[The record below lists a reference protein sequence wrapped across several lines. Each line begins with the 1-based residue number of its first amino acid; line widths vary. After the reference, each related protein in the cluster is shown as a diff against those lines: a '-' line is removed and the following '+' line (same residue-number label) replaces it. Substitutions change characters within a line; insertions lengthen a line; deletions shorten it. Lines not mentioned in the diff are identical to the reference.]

1 MSVAEPIRKIDFW
14 NNGNSPYF
22 ELTASWT
29 PFYAIAG
36 THEYPT
42 KKARTQADFCRLVF
56 RAFGTKGRFS
66 LWIHY
71 AFLMDKF
78 FLSPCRMV
86 QGFGSGRYK
95 NMPLKLKKLGF
106 LAAGIFKTRGRCGA
120 PADQNRVAI
129 VNGEK
134 YSSKREIA
142 AAELNSGKIGGCLWS
157 IFPFDYCTK
166 SSIKNEEEKNKTRGY
181 LRRFWTH
188 RFFLWPWPG

>member
-1 MSVAEPIRKIDFW
+1 
-14 NNGNSPYF
+14 
-22 ELTASWT
+22 
-29 PFYAIAG
+29 
-36 THEYPT
+36 
-42 KKARTQADFCRLVF
+42 
-56 RAFGTKGRFS
+56 
-66 LWIHY
+66 
-71 AFLMDKF
+71 MDKF

-142 AAELNSGKIGGCLWS
+142 AAELNSGKIGGCL
-157 IFPFDYCTK
+157 
-166 SSIKNEEEKNKTRGY
+166 
-181 LRRFWTH
+181 
-188 RFFLWPWPG
+188 